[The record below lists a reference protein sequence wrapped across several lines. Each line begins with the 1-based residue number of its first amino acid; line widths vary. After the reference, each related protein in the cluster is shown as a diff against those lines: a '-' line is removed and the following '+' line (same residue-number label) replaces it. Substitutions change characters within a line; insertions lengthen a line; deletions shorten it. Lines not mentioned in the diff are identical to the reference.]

1 MYPAPDSADFPEIPV
16 QPIVA
21 GIIYKFSY
29 RMLKYEYR
37 NIVISIRNAKN
48 KSGNISYNNRNI

>member
-1 MYPAPDSADFPEIPV
+1 
-16 QPIVA
+16 
-21 GIIYKFSY
+21 
-29 RMLKYEYR
+29 MLKYEYR